1 MVVSSS
7 HRRMMHELRREVA
20 TWNHFVRLVMWEASQ
35 MVEERPAASFPVAL
49 LSITCDAT
57 ASADATA
64 TINHTAAAAHA

>member
-1 MVVSSS
+1 
-7 HRRMMHELRREVA
+7 MMHELRREVA

-35 MVEERPAASFPVAL
+35 MVEVRPAASSSVAA
-49 LSITCDAT
+49 LSITSHAT